1 MTKYTIKNL
10 KELEVFVSE
19 KKEYFNQE
27 KCFAFKGDMGV
38 GKTTL
43 IQMLLSTLGVTDL
56 QGSPTY
62 AIVNQYATEQDQRE
76 YFHLD
81 CYRIKNIH
89 EAYDL
94 GLEELFNEKKT
105 IFIEWPEK
113 VIQFL
118 PEETVWISIHSES
131 DNTRTIELDYEYR
144 S

>member
-27 KCFAFKGDMGV
+27 KCFAFTGDMGV

-62 AIVNQYATEQDQRE
+62 AIVNQYAIERAQRE

-118 PEETVWISIHSES
+118 PEETVWISIHNES